1 MVNPIFALQTKVTD
15 NLVLYSSTQDSL
27 YACGVGLGDIGIGD
41 MRLLHSHSMRLLQ
54 YCM

>member
-1 MVNPIFALQTKVTD
+1 MVRFSDKTLLWNGYVQYIGTIIIETIIE
-15 NLVLYSSTQDSL
+15 NE
-27 YACGVGLGDIGIGD
+27 VGLGDIGIGD